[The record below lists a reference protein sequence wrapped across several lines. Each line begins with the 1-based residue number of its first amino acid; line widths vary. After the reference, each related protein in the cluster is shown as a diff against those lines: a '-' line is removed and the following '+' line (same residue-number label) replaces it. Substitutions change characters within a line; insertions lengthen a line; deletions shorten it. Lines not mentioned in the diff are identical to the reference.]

1 MAEPERRRRRPPVS
15 CTLCRRRKLRCSR
28 ETPCSNCVKSRSGNC
43 VYENFITHTQPR
55 PDFGLGAGYRDSQ
68 YSVLAK
74 SADSSAATAPSA
86 PNNTS
91 QPSPKASSS
100 TTGSTPASYSSQEV
114 ESLRSRIKQLE
125 EQLSTINL
133 TPSRSPAPTPGSNI
147 EAINSRISGTFYIH
161 HEDQLTGQP
170 QAISRSV
177 THKTRVFG
185 QSHWIT
191 GFSLVRDIICIFE
204 PYVRDESSRISVLM
218 QKSKTLARAIKDR
231 RSPKWP
237 CVPTT
242 ELPSKDVADELV
254 DRYFR
259 TVESIWRILHI
270 PTFRRDYEAHWVSTG
285 NEPNTSFLVQL
296 KLVLAIGATTY
307 DELFSMKGLAM
318 KWVYEAQTWVS
329 EPGFKH
335 RLNLQYLQTNILLLI
350 AREFVDVG
358 PDLAWIS
365 AGTLLRTAI
374 YMGLHK
380 DPKRLPTMSSFAAEM
395 RRRLWNTILELST
408 QLSLTSGGPPFVS
421 LDGFDTEPPGNFD
434 DEQITAEYPVPKLE
448 GEFTQTSIAIA
459 LRKTFAARLA
469 IAKFLNDHSSR
480 GTYAETLR
488 LDAELRTAYKSV
500 LRLLHGYKSSA
511 GARPSE
517 FEVDMVSL
525 LMNRYILSLHNPY
538 FSPAMQEAAYAFSRK
553 VIIETSLKIW
563 RAMYQSSITT
573 TPLLASQ
580 STPSTER
587 SELPRLAMCA
597 SGFFRIIT
605 LQASVIIAME
615 LMAQLQE
622 EETLGPGLVRQDL
635 LTIMEE
641 AKTWSWQT
649 IEAGETSIKGYFL
662 ASLLAADVEGR
673 MRGLAKESLALF
685 LLKVIEEAE
694 DKCIPKL
701 EEMLAQYQTESTIEE
716 LVQLPSNMETD
727 PLGDWDFSMSDAL
740 FDFTNPEPINWV
752 FDEASPQGVL

>member
-55 PDFGLGAGYRDSQ
+55 LDFGLGAGTKGS
-68 YSVLAK
+68 S
-74 SADSSAATAPSA
+74 DSSAAIAPSA
-86 PNNTS
+86 PNYPNHSS
-91 QPSPKASSS
+91 QTSPKASSS
-100 TTGSTPASYSSQEV
+100 TTGSTPASSSSQEV

-125 EQLSTINL
+125 EQLSKTNL
-133 TPSRSPAPTPGSNI
+133 TSSRSPAPTPASNI

-161 HEDQLTGQP
+161 HEDNLTGQRE
-170 QAISRSV
+170 AIARSV

-191 GFSLVRDIICIFE
+191 GFLL

-218 QKSKTLARAIKDR
+218 QKSKALARAIKDR
-231 RSPKWP
+231 RSPPWP
-237 CVPTT
+237 CAPTT
-242 ELPSKDVADELV
+242 ELPSKAVADELV

-259 TVESIWRILHI
+259 TVEPIWRILHI
-270 PTFRRDYEAHWVSTG
+270 PTFRRDYEAYWMSAS
-285 NEPNTSFLVQL
+285 NELNTSFLVQL

-307 DELFSMKGLAM
+307 DELFSMKGVAM
-318 KWVYEAQTWVS
+318 KWVYEAQTWVF

-365 AGTLLRTAI
+365 AGSLLRTAI

-380 DPKRLPTMSSFAAEM
+380 DPKRLPMMSGFAAEM

-434 DEQITAEYPVPKLE
+434 DEQITAEYPVPKPE

-469 IAKFLNDHSSR
+469 IAKFLNDHGSR

-488 LDAELRTAYKSV
+488 LDTELRTAYKSV
-500 LRLLHGYKSSA
+500 LRILHGYKSSA

-538 FSPAMQEAAYAFSRK
+538 FSPAMQQAAYAFSRK
-553 VIIETSLKIW
+553 VIVETSLKIW
-563 RAMYQSSITT
+563 RAMYESSAA
-573 TPLLASQ
+573 TPLLVSQ

-587 SELPRLAMCA
+587 SELPRLATCA
-597 SGFFRIIT
+597 SGFFRIVT
-605 LQASVIIAME
+605 LQASVVIAME

-635 LTIMEE
+635 LVIMEE
-641 AKTWSWQT
+641 AKSWSWKT

-673 MRGLAKESLALF
+673 RKGFTKDELALY

-694 DKCIPKL
+694 EKCIPKL
-701 EEMLAQYQTESTIEE
+701 EGMLAQYQTESTIEE
-716 LVQLPSNMETD
+716 LLQLPLDMETD
-727 PLGDWDFSMSDAL
+727 PLGDWDFSMSGAL
-740 FDFTNPEPINWV
+740 FDFGNPEPVNWV
-752 FDEASPQGVL
+752 FDETSLQEAFLL